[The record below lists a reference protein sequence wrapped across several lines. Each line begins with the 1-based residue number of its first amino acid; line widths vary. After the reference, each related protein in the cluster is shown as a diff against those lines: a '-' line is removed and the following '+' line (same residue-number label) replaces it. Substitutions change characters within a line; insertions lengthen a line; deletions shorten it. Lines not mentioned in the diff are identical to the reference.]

1 MRRVTGVLEL
11 AKLEWGGGVGV
22 KDRGPSGL
30 EALTSPGDAYV
41 EIGVE
46 TLLVCCR
53 DPTEGLLSTHRG
65 QFLYFTYNGL

>member
-1 MRRVTGVLEL
+1 MRRVTGELEL
-11 AKLEWGGGVGV
+11 AKLESGRAVGV

-30 EALTSPGDAYV
+30 EALISAGDAHV

>member
-1 MRRVTGVLEL
+1 MRRAAGELGL
-11 AKLEWGGGVGV
+11 AKLEWGRGVGV
-22 KDRGPSGL
+22 RDRGPSGL
-30 EALTSPGDAYV
+30 EALTSAGDAYV

-53 DPTEGLLSTHRG
+53 DPTEGPVSTHRG

>member
-1 MRRVTGVLEL
+1 M
-11 AKLEWGGGVGV
+11 

-30 EALTSPGDAYV
+30 EALISAGDAHV